1 MALAV
6 YNPLRLLESSFSR
19 DPFFRDFFRDLE
31 RTNQETQVLFAPR
44 MNVVEHPEAF
54 EVVLEVPGL
63 TKDDINIEVD
73 QGRLAIWGEKK
84 TEKEEQGKKV
94 HVREITYG
102 SFRRELALPDDVV
115 QDRIQASYD
124 NGHLRL
130 TLPRQD
136 KKAAVRKVGIA

>member
-6 YNPLRLLESSFSR
+6 YNPLRLLESSMSR
-19 DPFFRDFFRDLE
+19 DPFFREFFREFD

-44 MNVVEHPEAF
+44 MNVTEHADSF

-63 TKDDINIEVD
+63 TRDDINVEVD
-73 QGRLAIWGEKK
+73 QGRLAIWGEKRA
-84 TEKEEQGKKV
+84 EKEEKGKKT

-115 QDRIQASYD
+115 QDKIEASYD
-124 NGHLRL
+124 NGHLKL
-130 TLPRQD
+130 ILPRQE
-136 KKAAVRKVGIA
+136 KKAATRKIGIA